1 MQMPQIMVMQQPAEQ
16 PNKPVLPDALV
27 GRQVFLEIFSE
38 HELSFWNT
46 NGTYQDNNLVT
57 ILPYASI

>member
-1 MQMPQIMVMQQPAEQ
+1 MQQSAEQ
-16 PNKPVLPDALV
+16 SDKPVLPDALV